1 MEHFPEINEDDYEE
15 VVDKSDDDDGH
26 ISEAESTT
34 EIFVKEKKEKKE
46 KKVIEEKEEKPQ
58 EIPYQEPDEDL
69 VDLVPIKKKR
79 VMSEKQLEA
88 LRKGRAKSAE
98 TRRKKA
104 ALKKKLVNQ
113 AKEDAEKI
121 VKGRRD
127 VLDST
132 ADPKE
137 IVTKKKVRQALDEQQ
152 SFNKFMGNMSKYK
165 EMKHYHKQKQS
176 KVETPQVEKVESKP
190 KSKEEKPKVKE
201 EPPRFVNPYDS
212 WFN

>member
-1 MEHFPEINEDDYEE
+1 MEHFPDINEDDYEE
-15 VVDKSDDDDGH
+15 VVDKSDDDDGNV
-26 ISEAESTT
+26 SEAESTT
-34 EIFVKEKKEKKE
+34 EIFVKEKKEKKQE
-46 KKVIEEKEEKPQ
+46 KVIEEKEEKPQ

-113 AKEDAEKI
+113 AKQDAEKI

-127 VLDST
+127 ILDSV

-137 IVTKKKVRQALDEQQ
+137 IVTKKKDRQALDEQQ

-165 EMKHYHKQKQS
+165 EMKHYQTKAIQS
-176 KVETPQVEKVESKP
+176 R
-190 KSKEEKPKVKE
+190 KSPSRK
-201 EPPRFVNPYDS
+201 S
-212 WFN
+212 